1 MELEEMKNTWGELSK
16 RVEKQELLTNQLI
29 EKITRENYH
38 SKMNKIGYSEF
49 IGTIICYLGASY
61 ILMNFTKID
70 ELLIQVLAGISVA
83 LLFILPV
90 ISLKSV
96 RSIKNI
102 NISSNT
108 YLEIINLFGKQK
120 IRFQKLQ
127 KLNVALGL
135 FFMLIILPVL
145 AAIQG
150 KNLREIPNFWT
161 LIFPIFVLFF
171 LVFSWWVLK
180 SYNKILSNTEKML
193 SEINN

>member
-16 RVEKQELLTNQLI
+16 RVEKQEILTNQLI
-29 EKITRENYH
+29 EKITQENYN

-70 ELLIQVLAGISVA
+70 EVLIQVFAGISVA

-96 RSIKNI
+96 SAMKNI

-108 YLEIINLFGKQK
+108 YLEIINLFGRQK

-145 AAIQG
+145 AEIQG
-150 KNLREIPNFWT
+150 KDLGETPYFWT
-161 LIFPIFVLFF
+161 LIFPLFVLFF

-180 SYNKILSNTEKML
+180 SYNKVLSKTEKML
-193 SEINN
+193 SDINN

>member
-1 MELEEMKNTWGELSK
+1 MKNTWGELSK
-16 RVEKQELLTNQLI
+16 RVEKQEIRTNQLI
-29 EKITRENYH
+29 EKITQKNYN
-38 SKMNKIGYSEF
+38 SKMNIIGYSEF

-70 ELLIQVLAGISVA
+70 EVLIQIFAGISVA

-96 RSIKNI
+96 RVMKNI
-102 NISSNT
+102 SIASNT
-108 YLEIINLFGKQK
+108 YLEIINLFGRQK

-135 FFMLIILPVL
+135 FFILIILPVL

-150 KNLREIPNFWT
+150 KSLHQIPNFWT

-180 SYNKILSNTEKML
+180 SYNKVLSATKKML
-193 SEINN
+193 SDINN